1 MASATFPVAQ
11 GGNGLSYSA
20 DGSAAQDMLNGG
32 HRTHYVTTLQQTIIM
47 AQSAAASA
55 AAASA
60 GAANLTGTSTTSVA
74 VGTGSKSFTAS
85 TAKSWVAGGWVIV
98 FRTSSVSNYML
109 GRVTSYNSGTGALV
123 VDVTGTNGS
132 GTYTDW
138 TITVAGPQ
146 GATGSVASVGEAT
159 LSSNT
164 TLGTGDRGKV
174 IRCTSTFTLTF
185 TACATL
191 TAGWWAYVAN
201 EGTGSITL
209 DPNSS
214 EQIDGLATFVMYP
227 GESRLVWVNAGATAL
242 ESLVLTPFSVTYTS
256 GVNTFTKPPGYTSFG
271 RYVVAGGASGGKSG
285 STSFGV
291 GGGGGGAGI
300 EEITLASTYGTTETC
315 TVGAGGVAVSSVGA
329 GNAGNSSSVGSLRV
343 VYGGGA
349 GSGNGSANHSGGGGG
364 GLGGAGGSGSTS
376 NGTGGLSIGGVTS
389 EVLTGGGSTSSGVNL
404 HGGGVGGG
412 TSANSGHSVY
422 GGGGGGGRGSGG
434 GTDRPAGAS
443 VRAGAGGASGTT
455 GDGTAGT
462 APGGG
467 GGATQTGTNTGAGA
481 AGRITIWG
489 VV

>member
-1 MASATFPVAQ
+1 MAGETEFTPPTSL
-11 GGNGLSYSA
+11 GG
-20 DGSAAQDMLNGG
+20 DGVTYRAIDMYNGG
-32 HRTHYVTTLQQTIIM
+32 YLTRFFPIM
-47 AQSAAASA
+47 AQQVILAESAAASA
-55 AAASA
+55 ATASA
-60 GAANLTGTSTTSVA
+60 GAANLAGTSTTSLA
-74 VGTGSKSFTAS
+74 IGTGSKSFTAS
-85 TAKSWVAGGWVIV
+85 TAKSWVAGSWVIA
-98 FRTSSVSNYML
+98 FSAAGVSNYML

-123 VDVTGTNGS
+123 VDVTGTSGS
-132 GTYTDW
+132 GTYADW

-174 IRCTSTFTLTF
+174 VRCTSSFTLAF

-191 TAGWWAYVAN
+191 TAGWWAYVVN

-227 GESRLVWVNAGATAL
+227 GESRLIWVNAGATAL
-242 ESLVLTPFSVTYTS
+242 ESLVFTPFSVTYTS
-256 GVNTFTKPPGYTSFG
+256 GVNTFTKPPGYTAFG

-285 STSFGV
+285 STSYGV

-315 TVGAGGVAVSSVGA
+315 TVGAGGAATSSVGV

-349 GSGNGSANHSGGGGG
+349 GSGNGSANHSGGAGG
-364 GLGGAGGSGSTS
+364 GLGGAGGTGSTS

-389 EVLTGGGSTSSGVNL
+389 EALTGGGATSSGVNL
-404 HGGGVGGG
+404 YGGGLGGG
-412 TSANSGHSVY
+412 TAGNSGHSVF

-467 GGATQTGTNTGAGA
+467 GGATQTGTNSGAGA

>member
-1 MASATFPVAQ
+1 MASVTFPTIY
-11 GGNGLSYSA
+11 GGNGLTYT
-20 DGSAAQDMLNGG
+20 DTDMYNGG
-32 HRTHYVTTLQQTIIM
+32 YLTRFFPIL
-47 AQSAAASA
+47 AQAVLMTSSAAASA
-55 AAASA
+55 ATASA
-60 GAANLTGTSTTSVA
+60 GAANLVGTSSTSVA
-74 VGTGSKSFTAS
+74 IGTGTKSFTAS
-85 TAKSWVAGGWVIV
+85 TAKSWVAGSWVIV
-98 FRTSSVSNYML
+98 FRTSGVSNYML

-164 TLGTGDRGKV
+164 TAGTGDRGKV
-174 IRCTSTFTLTF
+174 IRCTSTFTLSF
-185 TACATL
+185 SAVATL
-191 TAGWWAYVAN
+191 TAGWWAYVVN

-214 EQIDGLATFVMYP
+214 EQIDGLTSFVMYP
-227 GESRLVWVNAGATAL
+227 GESRLIWVNAGATAL
-242 ESLVLTPFSVTYTS
+242 ESIVLTPFSVTYTS
-256 GVNTFTKPPGYTSFG
+256 GANTFTKPPGYTAFG

-285 STSFGV
+285 STSYGV

-315 TVGAGGVAVSSVGA
+315 TVGAGGAATSSVGV
-329 GNAGNSSSVGSLRV
+329 GNTGNSSSVGSLRV

-349 GSGNGSANHSGGGGG
+349 GSGNGSANHSGGAGG
-364 GLGGAGGSGSTS
+364 GLAGAGGTGSTS

-389 EVLTGGGSTSSGVNL
+389 EALTGGGATSSGVNL
-404 HGGGVGGG
+404 YGGGLGGG
-412 TSANSGHSVY
+412 TAGNSGHSVF

-443 VRAGAGGASGTT
+443 VRAGAGGAAGTT
-455 GDGTAGT
+455 GNGTAGT

-467 GGATQTGTNTGAGA
+467 GGATQTGTNSGAGA
-481 AGRITIWG
+481 AGQIMIWG